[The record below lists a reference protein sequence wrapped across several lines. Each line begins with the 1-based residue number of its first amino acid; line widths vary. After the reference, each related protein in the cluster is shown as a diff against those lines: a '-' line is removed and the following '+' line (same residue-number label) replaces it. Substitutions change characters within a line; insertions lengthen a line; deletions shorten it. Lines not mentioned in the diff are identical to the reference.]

1 MFTEES
7 QASLCDLTE
16 KNRYDQE
23 VLIELN
29 QKLKTFEA
37 QLQTL
42 KAEKSKLNAE
52 FQLAKTHL
60 ETYENDKYE

>member
-29 QKLKTFEA
+29 QKLKTYEA

-42 KAEKSKLNAE
+42 KVEKSKFFPFKKWDN
-52 FQLAKTHL
+52 
-60 ETYENDKYE
+60 